1 MKQLLIVLL
10 LFMSTTD
17 PSDIA
22 KRNRLK
28 SKAETAF
35 EHGQY
40 EVAAANY
47 SKLYDSLGMT
57 DPSIGLNL
65 AHCYYALNDSANA
78 RLKYQSVASSD
89 HAKLKSIAYQQLG
102 VMAKSPKTLKESLN
116 YLKSALKA
124 DPTNEE
130 ARYNYEV
137 VKKLIEDQKKQQD
150 ENKDNQDQNKDQK
163 KKDQQDKD
171 QQNKDQENKD
181 QQNKD
186 QQSKDQQE
194 QGDKGEQDQQDQNQE
209 KQDQESEKQDG
220 KQGEQDKKPEDQE
233 QQQQEGEQSEDEQN
247 KDQQNQ
253 NMSTKQKLEQMN
265 ISEEKAKMIL
275 DAMKNN
281 EIQFIQQQ
289 KRKATKSQDSGKPDW

>member
-1 MKQLLIVLL
+1 MNKLLIVFLL
-10 LFMSTTD
+10 ILGSTD

-22 KRNRLK
+22 RKNRLK

-47 SKLYDSLGMT
+47 RQLYDSLGVT
-57 DPSIGLNL
+57 DPAIALNL
-65 AHCYYALNDSANA
+65 AHSYYALNDSANA
-78 RLKYQSVASSD
+78 RLKYQAVASSD
-89 HAKLKSIAYQQLG
+89 NSKLKSIAFQQLG
-102 VMAKSPKTLKESLN
+102 VMAKTPRSLNESLN
-116 YLKSALKA
+116 YLKSAIKA

-137 VKKLIEDQKKQQD
+137 VKKLIEEQKKNQD
-150 ENKDNQDQNKDQK
+150 QNKKNQDQNKDQDQQQ
-163 KKDQQDKD
+163 KDQQDKD
-171 QQNKDQENKD
+171 QQNKDQ
-181 QQNKD
+181 QN
-186 QQSKDQQE
+186 KDQQE
-194 QGDKGEQDQQDQNQE
+194 QGDKGEQDQQEQNQE
-209 KQDQESEKQDG
+209 KKDSEKQDG
-220 KQGEQDKKPEDQE
+220 QKGKEEQKPEE

-275 DAMKNN
+275 EAMKNN

-289 KRKATKSQDSGKPDW
+289 KRKATKSPDSGKPDW